1 MAGLDQAIHVLAA
14 DKDAD
19 ARVAQTSLRS
29 LRKLDCGPAHDG
41 ANRVKRL
48 GMAGR
53 CSLIRSQG
61 PLAFVES
68 PARDSIHA
76 CPIATA
82 PAFGIAKLR

>member
-1 MAGLDQAIHVLAA
+1 MAGLDPAIHVLAA

-19 ARVAQTSLRS
+19 ARD
-29 LRKLDCGPAHDG
+29 KPAHDG

-82 PAFGIAKLR
+82 PASGIAKLR

>member
-1 MAGLDQAIHVLAA
+1 MAGLDPAIHVLAS

-19 ARVAQTSLRS
+19 TRD
-29 LRKLDCGPAHDG
+29 KPWDKPAHDG

-82 PAFGIAKLR
+82 PVFGIAKLR